1 MALQWVKPWI
11 ALVFGLSAAHS
22 ETVMIPDM
30 TSIGSLYDSKLQI
43 VSAGASPTHNGQVC
57 STWGNYHYKTY
68 DGDLFQLPY
77 TCNYVLSSL
86 CKSSSGYEAFNIQLQ
101 RGEVDGLP
109 TITKVSLKLDGTFVE
124 LANGNVSVNRLQV
137 TIPFGQF
144 NVFIERT
151 VSYVKITAKLGLVI
165 MWNEDDSLWVE
176 LDSKFQNHTCGL
188 CGDFNGVQNEFNRK
202 DDYLKIIDYADI
214 WKMNGPTETCTE
226 IPVHTEQCEDQTKL
240 CEQLLTSLAFSSCK
254 DLIAT
259 DSFIKACAEDMCHCG
274 NSSSSVTCACPT
286 MSEYSRQCAHAGGKP
301 QEWKTDQFC
310 LETCPLSMQ
319 YQECGSPCTDT
330 CSNPKRN
337 QHCEE
342 HCTDGCFCPAGTVFD
357 DITQTGCVA
366 VNQCSCLHNGQS
378 YQPGQSFSRTCH
390 KCTCIQGQWS
400 CMDLDCPATCSIVG
414 GSHIT
419 TYDGKAY
426 TFHGDCSYVLSKQ
439 TNKTAF
445 TVLGDIVKCGKTDI
459 ETCLRSVTLVTPEST
474 MIVIEAMGRV
484 FVNKMFSQMPLFMAD
499 VKVFQPSTFYI
510 VVHTS
515 YGLRLEVQL
524 TPIMQVYIV
533 ASSSH
538 KEKTQG
544 LCGDFNGVQA
554 DDFRTING
562 LVEGTAVTFA
572 NTWKTKASCP
582 DVAQNFEMP
591 CSLSVENERYAKHW
605 CSMLSDSEGIFSQ
618 CHTEI
623 NPNYYK
629 EICLYDSCNCERSE
643 ECMCAAVS
651 SYVHACAA
659 AGVLLSGWRNTTC
672 GKYSSSC
679 PDTMVYDYTMTSCDR
694 TCRSLSQTDFT
705 CQLDHVSVD
714 GCGCAEGTYLN
725 DQGEC
730 VPASR
735 CSCYNGGTVVPPGE
749 VTRIYGAT
757 CSCRQG
763 KLSCPGEQQHLSCE
777 EPMGFFN
784 CSSAGPGAKGSEC
797 QKSCQTLDSHCISAE
812 CVSGCVCP
820 DGLLSDGN
828 GGCIKD
834 DLCPCSHNG
843 VYYQPGHVLK
853 VDCNTCTCE
862 GRKWQ
867 CTNKQCDGMCAIYG
881 DGHFITFDEKR
892 FTFNG
897 DCEYILT
904 QDYCSNNPKG
914 TFRVITENIPCG
926 TTGTTCSKAIKI
938 FLGNNEIR
946 LADESVKVIKQE
958 NGVDVPYQVHS
969 IGLYVVVEAGN
980 GLILMWD
987 KKNSLFIKLSSTF
1000 QGQVCGLCGNYDGNG
1015 KNDFTSRNQEVV
1027 VEALEF
1033 GNSWKVSP
1041 SCPNADVIKNPCTVR
1056 SYRQSW
1062 SLKRCSII
1070 TSNVF
1075 SACHSQVD
1083 PTPFHDACVRDS
1095 CACDTGGDCECF
1107 CTAVAAYAQAC
1118 NEAGACIKWRTPDIC
1133 PLFCDFYNPIGECEW
1148 HYNPCGY
1155 PCMKTCKNPSG
1166 TCSSQIP
1173 ALEGCYPKCPSAQPY
1188 LEESTMKCVSK
1199 KNCGCYDGD
1208 GTHYNEREV
1217 IPSKENCQTCRCS
1230 STEVSCSYDVQAYIL
1245 TKKTTT
1251 PTSTTTTSTT
1261 KPTTS
1266 PTTTPTTTPTSTT
1279 TTSTTKPTTYPTPK
1293 PTTTS
1298 TTSTTTTKPTN
1309 TPTTTPTTTPKTTPT
1324 TTSTT
1329 STTTTPTSKPI
1340 TIQTTTTATSTTKP
1354 TTTPTTKPTTTSTS
1368 TTTTS
1373 TTKPTTTPTSKHTTT
1388 PTTTTTISTTKP
1400 TTTPTST
1407 TTTSTAKPTTSLT
1420 TPTNTQTTS
1429 TTTTPTSKP
1438 ITIQTTTT
1446 ATSTT
1451 KPTTTPTAPT
1461 TTPTSKPTTTSTTST
1476 TTTKPTNTPSTTSAT
1491 LTTIPTTTPTS
1502 KPTTN
1507 PTTTTTKPTTNPTTT
1522 ANTSTTKPATTPTT
1536 ATTTTP
1542 TSKPAT
1548 TPTSTTT
1555 TTTTKP
1561 TTSPTTTPTTTPT
1574 TATTT
1579 PTSKPTTTLTTK
1591 PTTTTATST
1600 TSLTSN
1606 PTTKPTTTPTSTTT
1620 TSTTKPTTT
1629 PTSTTTTSTT
1639 KPTTT

>member
-11 ALVFGLSAAHS
+11 ALLFGLSAAHS

-124 LANGNVSVNRLQV
+124 LANGNVSVNGLQV

-176 LDSKFQNHTCGL
+176 LDSKFQNQTCGL

-202 DDYLKIIDYADI
+202 DDYLKTIDYADI

-226 IPVHTEQCEDQTKL
+226 IPVHTEQCEDQTKR

-310 LETCPLSMQ
+310 LKTCPLSMQ

-342 HCTDGCFCPAGTVFD
+342 HCTDGCFCPAGTC
-357 DITQTGCVA
+357 THYA
-366 VNQCSCLHNGQS
+366 VCLNGLS

-474 MIVIEAMGRV
+474 MIVIEASGRV
-484 FVNKMFSQMPLFMAD
+484 FVNKVFSQMPLFMAD
-499 VKVFQPSTFYI
+499 VRIFQPSTFYI

-582 DVAQNFEMP
+582 DAEQNFEIP

-730 VPASR
+730 VPASH

-763 KLSCPGEQQHLSCE
+763 KLSCTGEQQHLSCE

-828 GGCIKD
+828 GGCIKE

-867 CTNKQCDGMCAIYG
+867 CTKKQCDGMCAIYG
-881 DGHFITFDEKR
+881 DGHFITFDEER

-926 TTGTTCSKAIKI
+926 TTGTTCSKAIKL

-1041 SCPNADVIKNPCTVR
+1041 SCPNADIIKNPCTLR

-1208 GTHYNEREV
+1208 GTHYNEGEV

-1230 STEVSCSYDVQAYIL
+1230 STEVRCSYNVQACYCFYDGRTYPYGATIYHTSDGDGTCITATCKENGTIVRIMNPCPSTPIPTTTPSVTT
-1245 TKKTTT
+1245 TKIFTQAPTTTVFVFSTPTTT
-1251 PTSTTTTSTT
+1251 PTTTITPTPTPTTTITLTT
-1261 KPTTS
+1261 TPS
-1266 PTTTPTTTPTSTT
+1266 TTPTTTPTS
-1279 TTSTTKPTTYPTPK
+1279 PTPTS
-1293 PTTTS
+1293 PTTTPHCLTKTVCEWS
-1298 TTSTTTTKPTN
+1298 DWINKYYPSVGPEGGDFETIENIRKSGIDICSQPKDVECRAKDNIHVPLAELGQNVECNPSVGLICRNKDQGIPPICYNYEIRVRCCVDVCSNETPTTAERPTTTIITSTN
-1309 TPTTTPTTTPKTTPT
+1309 TPTTRKTTE
-1324 TTSTT
+1324 S
-1329 STTTTPTSKPI
+1329 
-1340 TIQTTTTATSTTKP
+1340 QTT
-1354 TTTPTTKPTTTSTS
+1354 
-1368 TTTTS
+1368 
-1373 TTKPTTTPTSKHTTT
+1373 TTT
-1388 PTTTTTISTTKP
+1388 PTTTTTE
-1400 TTTPTST
+1400 
-1407 TTTSTAKPTTSLT
+1407 
-1420 TPTNTQTTS
+1420 
-1429 TTTTPTSKP
+1429 SK
-1438 ITIQTTTT
+1438 T
-1446 ATSTT
+1446 
-1451 KPTTTPTAPT
+1451 
-1461 TTPTSKPTTTSTTST
+1461 
-1476 TTTKPTNTPSTTSAT
+1476 
-1491 LTTIPTTTPTS
+1491 
-1502 KPTTN
+1502 
-1507 PTTTTTKPTTNPTTT
+1507 
-1522 ANTSTTKPATTPTT
+1522 
-1536 ATTTTP
+1536 
-1542 TSKPAT
+1542 
-1548 TPTSTTT
+1548 
-1555 TTTTKP
+1555 
-1561 TTSPTTTPTTTPT
+1561 
-1574 TATTT
+1574 
-1579 PTSKPTTTLTTK
+1579 
-1591 PTTTTATST
+1591 
-1600 TSLTSN
+1600 
-1606 PTTKPTTTPTSTTT
+1606 
-1620 TSTTKPTTT
+1620 
-1629 PTSTTTTSTT
+1629 
-1639 KPTTT
+1639 